1 MTYKEHYYEFWIPIL
16 KRQYFKY
23 MLTND
28 QKAIEELKS
37 NILKNWNLTDEE
49 KEEILNKVRGKKWK

>member
-23 MLTND
+23 RLSND
-28 QKAIEELKS
+28 KRAISSLEN

-49 KEEILNKVRGKKWK
+49 KEEILNKVRGKK